1 MCERRKG
8 VEQGLTSLII
18 YMNCVGGGGV
28 CKLSSGGGRGG
39 NSQKVFLH
47 KYFSQQNPGTVA
59 TGVRFMN
66 GWACRTEIS

>member
-8 VEQGLTSLII
+8 VEQGLAILII
-18 YMNCVGGGGV
+18 HMNCVGGGGGS
-28 CKLSSGGGRGG
+28 L
-39 NSQKVFLH
+39 QKVFLH
-47 KYFSQQNPGTVA
+47 KYLSAQNPGTVA